1 MGFFRRFFTKQASN
15 TESDE
20 DSTEDNILSKLEEQ
34 YQRDVEEDVSAIES
48 ILEADEEQLDD
59 LTVLPA
65 PDYDEHDATIDDVLI
80 DSEMENY
87 SEKNVVEHSSIEE
100 LGNHLDSAAI
110 IGDVSTEVSFDS
122 PE

>member
-1 MGFFRRFFTKQASN
+1 
-15 TESDE
+15 
-20 DSTEDNILSKLEEQ
+20 
-34 YQRDVEEDVSAIES
+34 
-48 ILEADEEQLDD
+48 
-59 LTVLPA
+59 
-65 PDYDEHDATIDDVLI
+65 
-80 DSEMENY
+80 MENY